1 MMQNQKPQAMIAH
14 PNKTFVLDIDKMSSF
29 GDLRKHFVIVVA
41 DTKETAAMYLKDKLG
56 FDGVPNDLTWLMGC
70 NHPTIYNQTGNKP
83 LEIQAKIMYN
93 TSVIIGG

>member
-14 PNKTFVLDIDKMSSF
+14 PNKTFVLDITHESHF
-29 GDLRKHFVIVVA
+29 NITRKRVIIIVA
-41 DTKETAAMYLKDKLG
+41 DSAETAAMYIKDKLNYNC
-56 FDGVPNDLTWLMGC
+56 DPNKLVWLMDC
-70 NHPTIYNQTGNKP
+70 NHPTIYNQTGTKP